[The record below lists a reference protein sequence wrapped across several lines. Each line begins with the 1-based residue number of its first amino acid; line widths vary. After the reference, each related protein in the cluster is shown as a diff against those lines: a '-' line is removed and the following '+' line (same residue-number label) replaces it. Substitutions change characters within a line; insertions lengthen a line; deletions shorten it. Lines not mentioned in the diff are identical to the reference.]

1 MAEEV
6 PYGQLSRA
14 DEILEEIKD
23 STLKQEIIVGES
35 MLAANLSNT
44 IMLDIAAKDDLETEY
59 AAQQQGQEVAYSRI
73 MQHMEEKTV
82 AQMEEMNLEP
92 SKKGGIASAD
102 AQAEGNGYLAELKET
117 AGRTLKAQIESKWQ
131 VAKNR
136 LEEHAQFSQFV
147 GTLKN
152 DLNLFTGQLQML
164 TQIPGITT
172 LLGSIKY
179 ILSTL
184 SLFLIKRF
192 PLLFKPI
199 ISMINKLRGKKLGDE
214 GYIELPSDKKK
225 REKVED
231 PGEWVEDHDPTRKGY
246 TKWKEQKDAFDAQ
259 EDAMEEAQGF
269 WGSFK
274 SGMTKMKDG
283 VKNLFKED
291 SMLMRGFNTIG
302 DKLKSGVGYIKGA
315 FSKLGGMLSAVGKAV
330 WTAVAGLVSAIWAGI
345 VSAFTAAVAAL
356 ATITAPV
363 WLVIAAVLL
372 IAIGMWIFWEEIKVA
387 WAKTKQWF
395 YDSIDT
401 IKSWGPKIKQLFSD
415 AGEYI
420 VYTFKRLIAKLKDG
434 IFTMANG
441 VIDKLNKAL
450 PERWE
455 IEKFDTDNVE
465 ALDKDWQERQLA
477 KRNPADA
484 QKALDE
490 ATDNKE
496 LTMNELRDKLGTQ
509 APTVPVVTNVNNQNV
524 RSHYTGS
531 PKPRDEVLRVQNS
544 VR

>member
-117 AGRTLKAQIESKWQ
+117 AGQTLKAQIEQKLQ
-131 VAKNR
+131 TAKNR
-136 LEEHAQFSQFV
+136 LEEHAQISQFW
-147 GTLKN
+147 GTIKN
-152 DLNLFTGQLQML
+152 DVNLITGSMQFL

-172 LLGSIKY
+172 VLGAIKY
-179 ILSTL
+179 ILSTIA
-184 SLFLIKRF
+184 LFFLNRF
-192 PLLFKPI
+192 PKIFKPI
-199 ISMINKLRGKKLGDE
+199 LSMINKLRGKKPGDE
-214 GYIELPSDKKK
+214 GYIELASDKKK

-231 PGEWVEDHDPTRKGY
+231 PGEWKAGVSDPGGAKYRE
-246 TKWKEQKDAFDAQ
+246 WKEKKDAFDAQ
-259 EDAMEEAQGF
+259 EDAMQEAQGY

-274 SGMTKMKDG
+274 SRFESGMTKMKDG

-315 FSKLGGMLSAVGKAV
+315 FSKLGGM
-330 WTAVAGLVSAIWAGI
+330 
-345 VSAFTAAVAAL
+345 
-356 ATITAPV
+356 
-363 WLVIAAVLL
+363 
-372 IAIGMWIFWEEIKVA
+372 
-387 WAKTKQWF
+387 
-395 YDSIDT
+395 
-401 IKSWGPKIKQLFSD
+401 
-415 AGEYI
+415 
-420 VYTFKRLIAKLKDG
+420 
-434 IFTMANG
+434 
-441 VIDKLNKAL
+441 
-450 PERWE
+450 
-455 IEKFDTDNVE
+455 
-465 ALDKDWQERQLA
+465 
-477 KRNPADA
+477 
-484 QKALDE
+484 
-490 ATDNKE
+490 
-496 LTMNELRDKLGTQ
+496 
-509 APTVPVVTNVNNQNV
+509 
-524 RSHYTGS
+524 
-531 PKPRDEVLRVQNS
+531 
-544 VR
+544 